1 MRPMLKE
8 HLASDGSREYLLKA
22 AGTPMMSP
30 GPWASS
36 LDKLTWLPGES
47 STRSRSGT
55 RSFTATNA
63 GLVVRKVRLL
73 TGDEATKRARDL
85 RVGLVMRCIIL
96 AVKVEGQT
104 GVDDD
109 EGSN

>member
-1 MRPMLKE
+1 
-8 HLASDGSREYLLKA
+8 
-22 AGTPMMSP
+22 MMSP

-36 LDKLTWLPGES
+36 LARLTLLPGES

-55 RSFTATNA
+55 RSFTATDA

-73 TGDEATKRARDL
+73 TGDEADEATKRARDL
-85 RVGLVMRCIIL
+85 RVELVMRCIIL

-104 GVDDD
+104 GMDDD
-109 EGSN
+109 EGVN